1 MIRYKIIILLLILS
15 GCSKVNNSSISIEQK
30 NLYLLEYL
38 YEINFEEVSN
48 ISVYNKIDENNIIS
62 FYMDSSI
69 ISNFLNKIN
78 IEFEIYSNDDF
89 SEKQFSQI
97 TYRLI
102 IDECACKII
111 NYVDNYLY
119 FSLYKINDEYKEE
132 QYVYKSCDKIILNE
146 EYYCE

>member
-15 GCSKVNNSSISIEQK
+15 GCSKVNDSSINIEQN

-119 FSLYKINDEYKEE
+119 FLLYKINDEYKEE